1 MEPGTY
7 ACGDSVSTSPDSVL
21 LSLVTAGTFAAL
33 SGVVMSARDETARAE
48 RADRILAVANDL
60 DRLVVNLWRSWRVAR
75 SVFDRQAAEL
85 RRLSADHW
93 FGQAGRAD
101 RIARDGASFLLGHP
115 GLIGSIEQGWVSVRE
130 AGRGIDRLR
139 DEFREYIVS
148 ERRLAAELERRTGD
162 ASHRTVVW
170 AVCGI
175 TGSAVLIL
183 LFVGFLT
190 RNVMRPASRAE
201 LTASRARVVAA
212 GDAARRR
219 IERDLH
225 DGMQQRLIALK
236 LELCQAV
243 SEVPPGEGRL
253 KARLSQ
259 SVQDMTDAIDDL
271 REISQGIHP
280 GILSKGGIGPA
291 LKSLAR
297 RSALPVELSVKID
310 RQVSER
316 TEVTAYYVV
325 SEALTNAAKHAEASA
340 VWVDVDIDGSAI
352 RLSVRD
358 DGVGGADPARGSGL
372 LGLRDRVEAIGGRVT
387 VTSPAGDGTMLFAHI
402 PATGPES

>member
-1 MEPGTY
+1 
-7 ACGDSVSTSPDSVL
+7 
-21 LSLVTAGTFAAL
+21 
-33 SGVVMSARDETARAE
+33 
-48 RADRILAVANDL
+48 
-60 DRLVVNLWRSWRVAR
+60 VAR

-93 FGQAGRAD
+93 FGQAGR
-101 RIARDGASFLLGHP
+101 GHP
-115 GLIGSIEQGWVSVRE
+115 GLIGPIEQGGVSVRE

-148 ERRLAAELERRTGD
+148 ERRLAAELEGRTGD

-225 DGMQQRLIALK
+225 DGMQQRLIALR
-236 LELCQAV
+236 LELCRAE

-253 KARLSQ
+253 KARLSR

-291 LKSLAR
+291 LQSLAR

-310 RQVSER
+310 RQVGER
-316 TEVTAYYVV
+316 TEVAAYYVV